1 MEFCHNKTPIYASSN
16 RSIGGHAPSTYIGTM
31 ANKGLDQLKIQE
43 AIESHKVNYIYL
55 SSDDFDAYFIDRAIK
70 LLNRV
75 EKATG
80 KVVTGRDSQETVDA
94 YGVSLL

>member
-1 MEFCHNKTPIYASSN
+1 MLIYYAYDN
-16 RSIGGHAPSTYIGTM
+16 
-31 ANKGLDQLKIQE
+31 
-43 AIESHKVNYIYL
+43 L

>member
-1 MEFCHNKTPIYASSN
+1 
-16 RSIGGHAPSTYIGTM
+16 M
-31 ANKGLDQLKIQE
+31 ANKGLKQVEIQE
-43 AIESHKVNYIYL
+43 AIESHKVSYAHL
-55 SSDDFDAYFIDRAIK
+55 ALDDFNAYFIDRAIK